1 MRKGASVGALRDVAF
16 ATDGTLVAVELE
28 SGERIP
34 YDAKLGFAPARRTA
48 A

>member
-1 MRKGASVGALRDVAF
+1 VLHDVAF
-16 ATDGTLVAVELE
+16 ATDGRLVAVELE